1 MAMDFLS
8 AHATHPRWD
17 MAVTLVSAP
26 LRAQLDAR
34 LAAAQAPEPAHG
46 EASVPSGRS
55 LPSLGLMY
63 VTDALAGHVQDMLDQ
78 LMAAL
83 PEVSDWVGTVA
94 VGVVASGVEYWD
106 EPAVSVMLLD
116 LPSDQYRVFSGVQP
130 LPRSWP
136 GGDGQP
142 VVPQTAWVHA
152 DPATPDLA
160 ELVGELAS
168 RTRTGTVWGGL
179 SSGRTGA
186 VQIAHGS
193 QGVPPGQ
200 RASSGVMRGGLSGV
214 AWGAGVAWQ
223 AGVTQGC
230 QPVGPSRRVTSAA
243 GGVILT
249 LDGQPALDALLADLG
264 VAAETGLPLR
274 LLRETLTAVE
284 PGTVA
289 DSAGHRRH
297 GALSVQA
304 RVRHLVGLDPA
315 RRALVGA
322 DPVQPGERLTFCRRH
337 AEVAKADLMALCASL
352 REGLESPDADD
363 AGADTPPQRIVG
375 ALYASCVGR
384 GGAHF
389 GHPHAEMQAV
399 RRALGDVPLVG
410 FFAAGELAGQ
420 QLMGYSGV
428 LVVFTQAVASRPPG

>member
-1 MAMDFLS
+1 MDFLS
-8 AHATHPRWD
+8 AHATHPRW
-17 MAVTLVSAP
+17 AVAVSLVTAP

-34 LAAAQAPEPAHG
+34 LAAAQAPDASPGDAH
-46 EASVPSGRS
+46 APTGRS
-55 LPSLGLMY
+55 LPSLGLVY
-63 VTDALAGHVQDMLDQ
+63 VTDALADHVQDMLDQ
-78 LMAAL
+78 LMAVL

-94 VGVVASGVEYWD
+94 VGVVASGVEYWN

-130 LPRSWP
+130 LPRAWP
-136 GGDGQP
+136 GGDGLP

-186 VQIAHGS
+186 VQVAHGS

-200 RASSGVMRGGLSGV
+200 GAPSGVMRGGLSGV

-230 QPVGPSRRVTSAA
+230 QPVGPSRRVTSAE

-249 LDGQPALDALLADLG
+249 LDDQPALDALLIDLG
-264 VAAETGLPLR
+264 AAAETGLPLR

-284 PGTVA
+284 PEAVA
-289 DSAGHRRH
+289 DRAWHRRH

-315 RRALVGA
+315 RRALVSSDA
-322 DPVQPGERLTFCRRH
+322 VQVGERLTFCRRH
-337 AEVAKADLMALCASL
+337 AEVAKADLMALCASV

-363 AGADTPPQRIVG
+363 SAGPTSPQRIVG

-384 GGAHF
+384 GGPHF
-389 GHPHAEMQAV
+389 GQPHAEMQAV
-399 RRALGDVPLVG
+399 RRALGDVPLAG

-428 LVVFTQAVASRPPG
+428 LVVFTEAVASHPPG